1 MAEPL
6 LFIADKAGERLDVF
20 LTRQQPDLSRAH
32 VQKLITEGA
41 APVDGVVRKA
51 NYRLR
56 GGEQISLV
64 VPEAAPVEIKAEAIP
79 LDVLYE
85 DEDII
90 VVNKARGM
98 VVHPAA
104 GVNTGTLVNA
114 LLYHCHDLSG
124 INGEIRPGI
133 VHRLDK
139 DTSGVM
145 VCAKNDKAHIDLAEQ
160 IRTKAAH
167 RIYWAIVYG
176 NIKEEAG
183 IIKGDIGRHPT
194 DRKKMAIVRENG
206 KPAVTHFKVLERF
219 GDYTLIECRLE
230 TGRTH
235 QIRVHM
241 TSIGH
246 PLVNDPKYGPKKPSP
261 FAIEGQALHSLTLT
275 LTHPGTGE
283 TMTFTAPVPADMQR
297 ILTGLRD
304 RLAKDRR
311 KAAAMQ
317 P

>member
-41 APVDGVVRKA
+41 ALVDGAVRKA
-51 NYRLR
+51 NYKLR
-56 GGEQISLV
+56 GGEQVSLT
-64 VPEAAPVEIKAEAIP
+64 VPEAAPVEIKAEDIP

-114 LLYHCHDLSG
+114 LLCHCHDLSG

-167 RIYWAIVYG
+167 RIYWAIVHG

-246 PLVNDPKYGPKKPSP
+246 PLVDDPKYGPKKPSP

-283 TMTFTAPVPADMQR
+283 PMEFSAPVPEDMQR

>member
-1 MAEPL
+1 MNNMEPMVFKAEV
-6 LFIADKAGERLDVF
+6 KGQRLDVF
-20 LTRQQPDLSRAH
+20 VVEHCPELSRSH
-32 VQKLITEGA
+32 VQKLIEQGMVL
-41 APVDGVVRKA
+41 VDGAQRKA
-51 NYRLR
+51 NYKLR
-56 GGEQISLV
+56 GTEEVQVS
-64 VPEAAPVEIKAEAIP
+64 VPEAEPITAAPEDIP
-79 LDVLYE
+79 LDILYE
-85 DEDII
+85 DKDII

-98 VVHPAA
+98 VVHPAS
-104 GVNTGTLVNA
+104 GVYSGTLVNA
-114 LLYHCHDLSG
+114 LLHHCQDLSG

-145 VCAKNDKAHIDLAEQ
+145 VCAKNDTAHLDLAEQ
-160 IRTKAAH
+160 IRTKTAH
-167 RIYWAIVYG
+167 RTYWAIVHG

-219 GDYTLIECRLE
+219 GEYTLVECKLE

-246 PLVNDPKYGPKKPSP
+246 PLVNDPKYGPKKSSP
-261 FAIEGQALHSLTLT
+261 FAIQGQALHSLQLT
-275 LTHPGTGE
+275 LTHPVTKE
-283 TMTFTAPVPADMQR
+283 EMTFTAPVPSDMEK
-297 ILTGLRD
+297 ILTGLRNK
-304 RLAKDRR
+304 RM
-311 KAAAMQ
+311 KAQ
-317 P
+317 Q